1 MSLDPLLQ
9 ANRILTE
16 AITKYLQSNNE
27 LTAAAERASAASAG
41 RDATI
46 RRQAFQ
52 ELSECGNRA
61 RFAKRHLT
69 DTVRRLRS
77 TVPAPQIEALA
88 SKLDGRESAES
99 ALTLVRTVLTEK
111 IWTAA

>member
-1 MSLDPLLQ
+1 MQ
-9 ANRILTE
+9 ANRILTD
-16 AITKYLQSNNE
+16 AITKYLQANNE
-27 LTAAAERASAASAG
+27 LAAAAERASAASAG
-41 RDATI
+41 RDAAT

-52 ELSECGNRA
+52 DLSERGNQA

-69 DTVRRLRS
+69 HTVRRLRS

-88 SKLDGRESAES
+88 SRLDGRESAES

-111 IWTAA
+111 VWSAA